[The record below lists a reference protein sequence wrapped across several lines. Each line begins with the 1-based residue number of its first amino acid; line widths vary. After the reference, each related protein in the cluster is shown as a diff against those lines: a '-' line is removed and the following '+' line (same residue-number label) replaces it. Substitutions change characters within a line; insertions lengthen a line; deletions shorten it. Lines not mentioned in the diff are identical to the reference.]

1 MLESLELN
9 NRDPRGRELYVR
21 HQQVYSLLELNVR
34 LAQLRNNGIDT
45 AEIDRAA
52 EDLSALI
59 SDTVTRYEEATAPL
73 REAPVYTDTQISKLE
88 KALNALHQLC
98 ECQAPISRLMQAARN
113 VVTAGSL
120 PRFDPPRLIVSNV

>member
-9 NRDPRGRELYVR
+9 NRDPRDRELYVR

-34 LAQLRNNGIDT
+34 LAQLRKIGAD
-45 AEIDRAA
+45 AGEIDRAA

-59 SDTVTRYEEATAPL
+59 SDIVTRYEEATAPR
-73 REAPVYTDTQISKLE
+73 REAPVYTDSQISKLE
-88 KALNALHQLC
+88 KALKALKQLC
-98 ECQAPISRLMQAARN
+98 EDHAPISHLMRAAKN

-120 PRFDPPRLIVSNV
+120 PRFDPPKLIVSNI